1 VIRSD
6 SVFSSK
12 QIQNLAN
19 PILKIHQSFFY
30 LLVILILLFLS
41 CSPTKRFTEKEEGT
55 VKTEKDITPSE
66 TSTENVVET
75 KLDFSVIRVSMQGLI
90 SAESLILESPANL
103 SDEETNIAI
112 IEDGSKITCTNNSGE
127 ITLDVNGEEFVGEK
141 FFLTSANG
149 DGIVKLDGKRYRG
162 TIQFSSSG
170 TSIDIINI
178 VNLEEYVRGVIA
190 KEMPLGKNEENLE
203 ALKALAVCVRT
214 YAIQK
219 MKDGKLCFDIYADTR
234 DQVYGGVDAEQ
245 PISNKAADETRDM
258 ILKYDDEFATV
269 FYHSTCGGYTASAQ
283 NVFTSE
289 EIPYLVSVQD
299 GSGPNCII
307 SPRFEWEETYTRDKI
322 IERLKNYSLLDNKY
336 YILEDVSVLS
346 RFSSGRVY
354 ELEIVVEDE
363 NGEEKIIALLGNEIR
378 SVLRTANNKSILW
391 STLFDVELSSNEVII
406 SGKGFGHGVGMC
418 QWGAISL
425 SQNGWDYEQILELY
439 YPGTEIGSLND

>member
-1 VIRSD
+1 MIRSD
-6 SVFSSK
+6 SFFSSK
-12 QIQNLAN
+12 KNQNLAN
-19 PILKIHQSFFY
+19 PILKIHQSIFY

-41 CSPTKRFTEKEEGT
+41 CSPTKRFTEKEGGT

-66 TSTENVVET
+66 TSTENVAET
-75 KLDFSVIRVSMQGLI
+75 KLDFSVIRVSMQGVIDSDIIL
-90 SAESLILESPANL
+90 LESQVSLFDEQKKLAMLESGSYINCFNKSSQVGIITDEGDFTANKFL
-103 SDEETNIAI
+103 LRPTNTTGVT
-112 IEDGSKITCTNNSGE
+112 ELN
-127 ITLDVNGEEFVGEK
+127 
-141 FFLTSANG
+141 
-149 DGIVKLDGKRYRG
+149 GKRYRG
-162 TIQFSSSG
+162 EIQISVSG
-170 TSIDIINI
+170 SSIDIIN
-178 VNLEEYVRGVIA
+178 VLNLEDYVKGVLS

-219 MKDGKLCFDIYADTR
+219 MNDGKLYFDIFADTR

-245 PISNKAADETRDM
+245 PVSNKAADETRDM

-307 SPRFEWEETYTRDKI
+307 SPRFEWEETYTREKI

-336 YILEDVSVLS
+336 YILEDISVLS
-346 RFSSGRVY
+346 RFSSGRVN

-391 STLFDVELSSNEVII
+391 STLFDLELNSYEVFI

-418 QWGAISL
+418 QWGAINL
-425 SQNGWDYEQILELY
+425 SQNGWDYDQILELY
-439 YPGTEIGSLND
+439 YPGTEIRSLND